1 MNKICK
7 LSAIALLA
15 STTSLMAQTFS
26 GPYVGVSVSAAGF
39 GTDANKT
46 SSVTTTTNTSPN
58 SGNGPVGAVFGLAAL
73 ELGYGIPVAKDVTI
87 AIGATYTPLE
97 AELDGKSTDSSTGS
111 STSTRGS
118 TNKIT
123 IKNPYTI
130 YIQPTF
136 EINKDSAFFIKGFYS
151 HADVDVTNVT
161 SKPGDLEGYGG
172 GAGLKVMLTKNAF
185 IQAEASYTQF
195 DSIKGTKAAT
205 NQSTVTRTIT
215 ADDPSLVEGRIT
227 IGYKF

>member
-1 MNKICK
+1 MNTICK

-15 STTSLMAQTFS
+15 SSTSLMAQTFS
-26 GPYVGVSVSAAGF
+26 GPYVGVSVSAAGI
-39 GTDANKT
+39 GTDASKT
-46 SSVTTTTNTSPN
+46 SSVTATTNTTPN
-58 SGNGPVGAVFGLAAL
+58 SGNGPVGTVFGLGAL
-73 ELGYGIPVAKDVTI
+73 ELGYGIPIDKDFTL
-87 AIGATYTPLE
+87 AFGATYSPLE
-97 AELDGKSTDSSTGS
+97 AELDGKSTDSTTGS

-130 YIQPTF
+130 YVQPTF

-151 HADVDVTNVT
+151 HADVSVTNVT
-161 SKPGDLEGYGG
+161 TSPGDLEGFGG
-172 GAGLKVMLTKNAF
+172 SAGLKVMLTKNAF

-195 DSIKGTKAAT
+195 DSLKATKTAT
-205 NQSTVTRTIT
+205 EQSSVTRTIT
-215 ADDPSLVEGRIT
+215 ANDPDLAEGRIT